1 MEFTQYSRVR
11 YGRRR
16 RHRKSRPTWPTS
28 CSHDRKLIC
37 LRQWMKQQAGFDIS
51 LSPAVFAGSVI
62 MLVFLN
68 KNTHHQGKCE
78 RFLFAS

>member
-1 MEFTQYSRVR
+1 
-11 YGRRR
+11 
-16 RHRKSRPTWPTS
+16 
-28 CSHDRKLIC
+28 
-37 LRQWMKQQAGFDIS
+37 MKQQAGFDIS

-62 MLVFLN
+62 MFVFLN